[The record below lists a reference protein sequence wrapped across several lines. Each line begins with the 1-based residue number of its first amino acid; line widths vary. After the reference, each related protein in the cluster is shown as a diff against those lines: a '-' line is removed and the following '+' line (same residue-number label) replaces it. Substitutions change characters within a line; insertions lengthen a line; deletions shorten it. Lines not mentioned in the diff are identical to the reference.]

1 MSTRKADRKDRKDRK
16 RETRKQSG
24 GKRAPTEWT
33 RLVTATYKELKARN
47 PDAKLKDAMR
57 EASRRRKSEKK

>member
-1 MSTRKADRKDRKDRK
+1 MAATRKADRKDRKK
-16 RETRKQSG
+16 GTRKQSG

-47 PDAKLKDAMR
+47 PNTNLGEAMKEAAK
-57 EASRRRKSEKK
+57 RRKAQKK